1 MFRRG
6 NHGPVTHF
14 LAAIAGVATLVW
26 VGHLWVSLARE
37 ALSEPKSQD
46 VQVVNASSLVVTPD
60 ISVSWRNSSVKA
72 EYTFTIDGVQHSGT
86 RLFPNKDGRVKMTAA
101 SANGL
106 AAAILR
112 DGTVRVPHN
121 DPAQAFLA
129 YRTAASWI
137 AYFLTYSAAA
147 VIVFIATISNFI
159 IARSK
164 WAKKNAETEERRASV
179 DKPVVRRDS

>member
-6 NHGPVTHF
+6 NYGPLAHF
-14 LAAIAGVATLVW
+14 LASIAGVAMLLW
-26 VGHLWVSLARE
+26 IGHLWVSLARE

-72 EYTFTIDGVQHSGT
+72 DYTFTIDGVQHSGT
-86 RLFPNKDGRVKMTAA
+86 RLFPNNDGRVKMTAA
-101 SANGL
+101 SANEL
-106 AAAILR
+106 AAAVLR

-147 VIVFIATISNFI
+147 VFIFIATISNFV
-159 IARSK
+159 IARNKWSK
-164 WAKKNAETEERRASV
+164 KKSEAEKRRASV

>member
-6 NHGPVTHF
+6 DHGPLTHF
-14 LAAIAGVATLVW
+14 LAAVAGVATLVW
-26 VGHLWVSLARE
+26 IGHLWVSLARE
-37 ALSEPKSQD
+37 ALSEPKAQD
-46 VQVVNASSLVVTPD
+46 VQIVNASSLVVTPD

-72 EYTFTIDGVQHSGT
+72 EYTFIIDGVQHSGT

-101 SANGL
+101 SANEL

-129 YRTAASWI
+129 YRTAASWVI
-137 AYFLTYSAAA
+137 YFLTYSAAA
-147 VIVFIATISNFI
+147 IFIFIATLSNFI

-164 WAKKNAETEERRASV
+164 WTKKKSEAEQRRTSV
-179 DKPVVRRDS
+179 DTSVVRRDS